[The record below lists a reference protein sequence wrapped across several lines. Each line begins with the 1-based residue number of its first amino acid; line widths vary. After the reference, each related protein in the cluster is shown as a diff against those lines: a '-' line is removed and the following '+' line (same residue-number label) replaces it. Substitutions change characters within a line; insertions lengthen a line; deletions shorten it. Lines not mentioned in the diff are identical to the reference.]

1 MRSKTARLSP
11 LRPRTT
17 SHPAALYALHL
28 LCHVFSEASINKST
42 HVGQPVFSVLFAL
55 LSLAGDSPPASKRT
69 KIPRKSKAVRCEA
82 VLPEQKCSQTRK
94 RPQRILCVFSRALT
108 QYEGISARQNRVCP
122 CQSTQLNLFYPARRG
137 FCRVR
142 GQYRRGERADAAR
155 HGRNGANDA
164 ASASARATSPQ
175 SFCVSSL

>member
-1 MRSKTARLSP
+1 MFIIGGSGQKGECTLTI
-11 LRPRTT
+11 L
-17 SHPAALYALHL
+17 
-28 LCHVFSEASINKST
+28 ASINKST

-108 QYEGISARQNRVCP
+108 QYEGISARQNRMFSCL
-122 CQSTQLNLFYPARRG
+122 SMANSARK
-137 FCRVR
+137 
-142 GQYRRGERADAAR
+142 RASE
-155 HGRNGANDA
+155 
-164 ASASARATSPQ
+164 ASALRRAAAFSNESPTKWV
-175 SFCVSSL
+175 SFESLSKILF

>member
-28 LCHVFSEASINKST
+28 LCHVFSE
-42 HVGQPVFSVLFAL
+42 
-55 LSLAGDSPPASKRT
+55 
-69 KIPRKSKAVRCEA
+69 
-82 VLPEQKCSQTRK
+82 
-94 RPQRILCVFSRALT
+94 
-108 QYEGISARQNRVCP
+108 
-122 CQSTQLNLFYPARRG
+122 LNLFYPARRG

-164 ASASARATSPQ
+164 IRFGESNIAAELLRLFVIVYADVDDRLSGAEIRRVDALAPPGRGDEDVRFARKAR
-175 SFCVSSL
+175 CVFGL

>member
-28 LCHVFSEASINKST
+28 LCHVFSE
-42 HVGQPVFSVLFAL
+42 
-55 LSLAGDSPPASKRT
+55 
-69 KIPRKSKAVRCEA
+69 
-82 VLPEQKCSQTRK
+82 
-94 RPQRILCVFSRALT
+94 
-108 QYEGISARQNRVCP
+108 
-122 CQSTQLNLFYPARRG
+122 LNLFYPARRG

-164 ASASARATSPQ
+164 IRFGESNIAAELLRLLVIVYADVDDRLSGAEIRRADALAPPGRGDEDIRFARN
-175 SFCVSSL
+175 FRRVFGL